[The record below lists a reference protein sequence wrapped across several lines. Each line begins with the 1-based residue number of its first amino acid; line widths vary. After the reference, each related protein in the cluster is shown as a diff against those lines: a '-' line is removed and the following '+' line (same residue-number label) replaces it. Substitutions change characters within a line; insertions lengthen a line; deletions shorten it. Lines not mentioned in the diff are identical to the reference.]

1 MRQIIYTSIT
11 TNPSGHADDDAVA
24 ITRQALLRN
33 GLDGVTGLLYTQDAD
48 FLQVIEGP
56 DDSIADLLASLLSDP
71 RHRDL
76 RMLIDRDIE
85 DREFGDWMMLHRERR
100 ETVDAFDRRLHGLLL
115 NVSHETAGYFRALVP
130 A

>member
-1 MRQIIYTSIT
+1 MRQIIYKSVT
-11 TNPSGHADDDAVA
+11 TNPRGHAEDDAVA

-33 GLDGVTGLLYTQDAD
+33 GLDGITGLLYTQGTD

-56 DDSIADLLASLLSDP
+56 DDSIADLLASLLRDP

-76 RMLIDRDIE
+76 RVLVDRETE

-100 ETVDAFDRRLHGLLL
+100 ETVDAFDRRLHALLL
-115 NVSHETAGYFRALVP
+115 DVSHETASYFRALMP